1 MKKMAGEL
9 AAEQARKE
17 LKWIRDRVYGEPVMD
32 MREAFE
38 KAASSMALD
47 PLFDYKKQRY
57 YSQRTQ
63 GAWEVW
69 QHLYPEI
76 ERLKGLAKDAFFEG
90 GNLIAGACMGTGPED
105 GDWDTSTTKARL
117 EGWIDIPK
125 VLRRGND

>member
-1 MKKMAGEL
+1 
-9 AAEQARKE
+9 
-17 LKWIRDRVYGEPVMD
+17 MD

-76 ERLKGLAKDAFFEG
+76 ERAWKEGHDAGVALYDDPHEQETEQ
-90 GNLIAGACMGTGPED
+90 AWQD
-105 GDWDTSTTKARL
+105 STTKARL
-117 EGWIDIPK
+117 EGE
-125 VLRRGND
+125 